1 VIAAAGQ
8 PSFWTSLPQQVLIQ
22 LISDIVLIIFFI
34 LLVTLLS
41 DALWRRGLRRFFR
54 TRRARSGAI
63 SIFLSNMYVKQRG
76 TLNVNQS
83 TPVTRGYF
91 GYTITEAEYFY
102 SLRLA
107 SSIQAS
113 PLSRLVRGVA
123 EQLGATTVSPPVVC
137 DIKPAPR
144 YVIEEKGE
152 LSIKIPLAEI
162 TGILSG
168 TGTVICVGA
177 PMYNVVTDHVLEH
190 AGPARHFEFVRP
202 PNPAG
207 GFGNGIRIHDYHANG
222 EPRDFLREQ
231 VVFPGAPDDQGWR
244 EYFVLQRML
253 ENQPSTSAVFIC
265 AGTSTA
271 ATVAALEEMSNWRAL
286 GREFGESAFALLFEL
301 VCPTS
306 EMNSDDR
313 SSSESRVHRIW
324 SSLPNDRK
332 GR

>member
-1 VIAAAGQ
+1 MIAASGQ
-8 PSFWTSLPQQVLIQ
+8 PSFWASLPQQILIE
-22 LISDIVLIIFFI
+22 LISDVVLIIFFI

-41 DALWRRGLRRFFR
+41 DTLWRRSLRRFFR
-54 TRRARSGAI
+54 VRRARSGGI

-76 TLNVNQS
+76 TMNVNQA

-113 PLSRLVRGVA
+113 PLSRIVLGVA
-123 EQLGATTVSPPVVC
+123 EQLGAATVSPPVVC

-152 LSIKIPLAEI
+152 LSVKIPLAEI

-168 TGTVICVGA
+168 TGTLICVGA
-177 PMYNVVTDHVLEH
+177 PMYNVLTDYVLGN
-190 AGPARHFEFVRP
+190 ASLQRHFEFVRP

-207 GFGNGIRIHDYHANG
+207 GFRNGIRVCDYHANG

-231 VVFPGAPDDQGWR
+231 VAFPGAPDDEGWR

-253 ENQPSTSAVFIC
+253 ENQPWTSAVFIC

-271 ATVAALEEMSNWRAL
+271 ATIAALEEMSNWRMLA
-286 GREFGESAFALLFEL
+286 REFGESAFAILFEL
-301 VCPTS
+301 VCATS
-306 EMNSDDR
+306 EVNSDDR
-313 SSSESRVHRIW
+313 SSSESQVRRIW
-324 SSLPNDRK
+324 YSAPAGRK
-332 GR
+332 GT